1 MITSDH
7 AFELQPITEP
17 VYDWID
23 HSRFVEVYP
32 VSTGWLVIWGRY
44 EEMGAVRTLADGA
57 TGLWEANAVRTLAGS
72 RIYRTAEGA
81 RRRLAWAV
89 VGFTK
94 NPVDARDAL
103 RSLDRQGGLPAHRP
117 REIQAA
123 ESDPS

>member
-7 AFELQPITEP
+7 TFELQPITEP

-44 EEMGAVRTLADGA
+44 EEMG
-57 TGLWEANAVRTLAGS
+57 AVRTLAGS